1 MKHIG
6 VCPVPL
12 KSAKSSSTKPT
23 VLDYMLML
31 ERFVLLMNFIIINK
45 RALASIKNNQK
56 CLCWLILHT
65 LYVASS
71 KTTCHQGLLKI
82 GAQNT

>member
-1 MKHIG
+1 M
-6 VCPVPL
+6 PL

-56 CLCWLILHT
+56 
-65 LYVASS
+65 SS